1 MYLYINYIAGMGA
14 LLQACETVRNSLTSG
29 LWSPGE
35 RLPPLA
41 DLAKLCGVSR
51 TTMWKALG
59 ILQQEKVLY
68 ANRGGA
74 IIAGP
79 HSDLNIEE
87 SRRDCAWERLKAQ
100 IGQDIIWGVFAQLR
114 LPPMNKL
121 ALHYGV
127 AIDTLKKAL
136 NELVR
141 DDLLAR
147 VGRNFEQVKSAG
159 QRRQQTIVLITASD
173 KNGEISI
180 GNDYR
185 TEQILNC
192 FEREGLRS
200 GFSARCVGF
209 SYGDNAVLETST
221 AVRNIADVGGFII
234 NLWKPYNE
242 IHWQRWLDLI
252 HFLIGRRVPVAII
265 DQLGTLSLPKE
276 FYQWKNLRILHLS
289 GVRAGELVGRAL
301 LRAGHKRVAYIKH
314 SEYDWAS
321 LRYAGL
327 ARYYQ
332 QYGGAATSV
341 ELLSLGDITNDDDL
355 VVALL
360 NLDTRDISDLFR
372 ERLSRSQIQGY
383 LDMFQSKKWLDM
395 RKKVPSNTATRNIQL
410 IAKFLRNLVRASHD
424 RWIFDQE
431 LGMLQ
436 SVASAIG
443 RDWHMRALFKTV
455 LEKSTAS
462 AWVCQDDGVAIAA
475 IPFLRSQGWRVPDD
489 ISVFGFDNWRIAL
502 ENQLSSYDFNMTGM
516 VQHALQLIMDEKVL
530 KNTPMI
536 GEVDGY
542 VVERATTKN

>member
-1 MYLYINYIAGMGA
+1 MYINYIADMGA
-14 LLQACETVRNSLTSG
+14 LILACEKVRTGLTTG
-29 LWSPGE
+29 MWSPGE

-41 DLAKLCGVSR
+41 GLAKLCGVSR

-59 ILQQEKVLY
+59 ILQKEKVLH

-79 HSDLNIEE
+79 EGDLQIDTG
-87 SRRDCAWERLKAQ
+87 RHDCAWERLKSQ
-100 IGQDIIWGVFAQLR
+100 IGQDITWGLFSQSR

-121 ALHYGV
+121 ALHYGS

-141 DDLLAR
+141 DGLLAR
-147 VGRNFEQVKSAG
+147 VGRNFAQVKPG
-159 QRRQQTIVLITASD
+159 GHRRQRAIVLITASD

-200 GFSARCVGF
+200 GFSARCAGF
-209 SYGDNAVLETST
+209 SYGDNAVLETSS

-252 HFLIGRRVPVAII
+252 HFLVGRRVPVAII

-289 GVRAGELVGRAL
+289 GVRAGELVGQAL
-301 LRAGHKRVAYIKH
+301 LRAGHTRVAYIKH
-314 SEYDWAS
+314 SEYDWAT

-327 ARYYQ
+327 KRYYQ
-332 QYGGAATSV
+332 QYGGAAANV

-355 VVALL
+355 VVAML
-360 NLDTRDISDLFR
+360 NLDAKGITDLFR

-383 LDMFQSKKWLDM
+383 LDMFQSEKWLDL

-436 SVASAIG
+436 SVASAVG

-475 IPFLRSQGWRVPDD
+475 LPFLRSQGRKVPDD
-489 ISVFGFDNWRIAL
+489 ISVFGFDNWRSAL
-502 ENQLSSYDFNMTGM
+502 ENQLSSFVFNMTGM

-530 KNTPMI
+530 RSTPMI

-542 VVERATTKN
+542 VVERATTKS